1 MTTPANNSR
10 PNNPKPRPSHSEII
24 EASAPQGF
32 GRFSQRH
39 YGDIFDEEGNF
50 IPDNEMPSNHGVG
63 GHATHHHYYYAQEQ
77 AFAQPQP
84 KPKGGKR
91 LFLLLEQDEDGTI
104 SFGVRSSTKVFLFL
118 LATLYVFLHNPQ
130 LGDVIN
136 SLLKTALNQH

>member
-10 PNNPKPRPSHSEII
+10 PNNPKPRPTHSEII

-39 YGDIFDEEGNF
+39 YGEIFDEEGNF
-50 IPDNEMPSNHGVG
+50 VPENEIPSYPGVG
-63 GHATHHHYYYAQEQ
+63 GHTSYHYYNYAQEQ
-77 AFAQPQP
+77 AFARQQP
-84 KPKGGKR
+84 KPRGKR
-91 LFLLLEQDEDGTI
+91 LFLLLEQDEDGVI

-118 LATLYVFLHNPQ
+118 LATLYLFLHNPQ
-130 LGDVIN
+130 FGDVIS